1 MTNSTVSQLNAKPL
15 IKRNDK
21 LPINAFDIKQG
32 WFCEMKNEIMIG
44 ETVQSDFISHSPSPH
59 FTPKDNTDDLSLLV
73 VHNISL
79 PPKVFG
85 GDFITDF
92 FLGKLDK
99 GAHPYFETIYE
110 MKVSAHCLIKR
121 DGSLVQYV
129 SFLDKA
135 WHAGLSSYKGR
146 DKCNDFS
153 IGIELEGADDV
164 AYTQQQYNTL
174 ARACFS
180 IQKEYPN
187 IKENISGHNDIAP
200 GRKTDPGDAFDWNY
214 FYTYLKNI
222 K

>member
-1 MTNSTVSQLNAKPL
+1 MTNSTVSQLNEEPL
-15 IKRNDK
+15 MKKND
-21 LPINAFDIKQG
+21 LPLCKVFSIKQG
-32 WFCEMKNEIMIG
+32 WFGEIKNEG
-44 ETVQSDFISHSPSPH
+44 LVDENVQSIHISHSPSPH
-59 FTPKDNTDDLSLLV
+59 FTPKKDINDLSLLV

-79 PPKVFG
+79 PPNVFG

-99 GAHPYFETIYE
+99 NADPYFETIYE

-164 AYTQQQYNTL
+164 IYTEQQYKTL
-174 ARACFS
+174 AQACLS
-180 IQKEYPN
+180 IQQEYPN
-187 IKENISGHNDIAP
+187 IKNNISGHNEIAP
-200 GRKTDPGDAFDWNY
+200 GRKTDPGDSFDWNY
-214 FYTYLKNI
+214 FYTYLQKI